1 MDLKQRSTAWV
12 VDNGYVEP
20 WNLMDSAEA
29 ALIIVASLE
38 RVVSDAVYDEMRL
51 NDSKIVNREEWA
63 TSIKYASTLLSQEV
77 E

>member
-12 VDNGYVEP
+12 VDNGYVEL

-51 NDSKIVNREEWA
+51 NDSKIVNSEEWA
-63 TSIKYASTLLSQEV
+63 TSI
-77 E
+77 

>member
-12 VDNGYVEP
+12 LDNGYVEL

-51 NDSKIVNREEWA
+51 NDSKIVNSGEWA
-63 TSIKYASTLLSQEV
+63 TSI
-77 E
+77 